1 MRTRLR
7 RRGQNVVGSVPSAAH
22 MPSFHGTPRGT
33 SGQRSRP
40 STPGLHAGPH
50 VDERVAGDEHVRVLD
65 GGGEAQLLG
74 ARHEV
79 IDEHAEAPCGTRGEP
94 GDGGGQVV
102 DAVHRLDDDGE
113 LAEVVAPDVLD
124 QLGVVAALD
133 PDPAGGGDRRSA
145 GGAAATDPDAVSA
158 GALDGATVGRR
169 SVTGRPSS
177 RKPPGF
183 QAKWRW
189 C

>member
-1 MRTRLR
+1 M
-7 RRGQNVVGSVPSAAH
+7 
-22 MPSFHGTPRGT
+22 
-33 SGQRSRP
+33 
-40 STPGLHAGPH
+40 
-50 VDERVAGDEHVRVLD
+50 LD
-65 GGGEAQLLG
+65 GGGEAQLLR

-79 IDEHAEAPCGTRGEP
+79 IDEHAEPPSGTRRER
-94 GDGGGQVV
+94 GDSDDQVV

-133 PDPAGGGDRRSA
+133 PDPAGGGDRTP
-145 GGAAATDPDAVSA
+145 AATPRRPSRTPSA
-158 GALDGATVGRR
+158 PARWMSRPAGRR

-183 QAKWRW
+183 HAKWRW